1 MPDARV
7 VTHVMDADPDLVSSD
22 LSESIRAACRT
33 AVGDSLRSITYFTP
47 TRFQQIY
54 LRSDLESDADLAG
67 FVEHETDGF
76 QATRAYRG
84 SELGDY
90 KYTVRAF
97 ENGYMTRVTRNQHGV
112 FVTTDSITERHSEE
126 VASALSEL
134 LAEPISETA

>member
-1 MPDARV
+1 
-7 VTHVMDADPDLVSSD
+7 MDADPDLVASD

-47 TRFQQIY
+47 TRYQQLY

-76 QATRAYRG
+76 EATRAYRG

-97 ENGYMTRVTRNQHGV
+97 ENGYVTRVTRGDHGV

-126 VASALSEL
+126 VASALEEL
-134 LAEPISETA
+134 LTEQISEAV